1 MFEKKDGYIQLPPL
15 PENLDGK
22 MVRLL
27 WEYAKLPAAY
37 REATYRQ
44 YQVLSKLE
52 RTAEEIDEASVYH
65 VDPENID
72 AFLQRIRAIVSE
84 LFREAMGLSQ
94 YVYEECFVKGKE
106 IEEIL
111 PDDDPRMEEALWSM
125 YMLFLD
131 SQDGPQK
138 WMS

>member
-15 PENLDGK
+15 SEELDGK

-27 WEYAKLPAAY
+27 WEYAKLPAAD

-52 RTAEEIDEASVYH
+52 RTEEEVEEARVYH

-72 AFLQRIRAIVSE
+72 SFLQSIRAIVSE

-94 YVYEECFVKGKE
+94 YVYEECFVKGKD

-131 SQDGPQK
+131 SKNGDLGMQ
-138 WMS
+138 S

>member
-27 WEYAKLPAAY
+27 WEYAKLPAAD

-72 AFLQRIRAIVSE
+72 AFLQRIRA
-84 LFREAMGLSQ
+84 
-94 YVYEECFVKGKE
+94 
-106 IEEIL
+106 
-111 PDDDPRMEEALWSM
+111 M
-125 YMLFLD
+125 YRNYSVRQWDYPNMFMKSVL
-131 SQDGPQK
+131 
-138 WMS
+138 

>member
-15 PENLDGK
+15 PEEMDGK

-27 WEYAKLPAAY
+27 WEYAKLPAAD
-37 REATYRQ
+37 REAVYRQ
-44 YQVLSKLE
+44 FQVLSTLE
-52 RTAEEIDEASVYH
+52 RPEEEIDEANVYH
-65 VDPENID
+65 VNQENLESFRQSISV
-72 AFLQRIRAIVSE
+72 IVSE

-94 YVYEECFVKGKE
+94 YVYEECFVKGKD

-131 SQDGPQK
+131 SKNGDLGMQ
-138 WMS
+138 S